1 MRKKSIALLAALPVL
16 PLVAVNAS
24 ASDDD
29 PTVRKAAT
37 RTITLGDNFFKPK
50 AITIRK
56 NTILKFVWGPNN
68 QGTMDFHN
76 VAGVRG
82 NKFDATEDTMRPDRP
97 FRKRFTKNST
107 VVCTIHSTTMIL
119 KVRIKR

>member
-1 MRKKSIALLAALPVL
+1 MRKTIALLAALPVL

-29 PTVRKAAT
+29 PPVRKAAT
-37 RTITLGDNFFKPK
+37 RTVELGDNFFKPK
-50 AITIRK
+50 SITVRK
-56 NTILKFVWGPNN
+56 NTILKFVWGPDNA
-68 QGTMDFHN
+68 GTADFHN

-82 NKFDATEDTMRPDRP
+82 NKFDATEDTMKPSRP

-107 VVCTIHSTTMIL
+107 VVCTIHPTTMIL
-119 KVRIKR
+119 KVKIKK

>member
-1 MRKKSIALLAALPVL
+1 MRKSIALLAALPVL
-16 PLVAVNAS
+16 PLVAVNAT

-29 PTVRKAAT
+29 QQVRKAAT
-37 RTITLGDNFFKPK
+37 RTIELGDNFFKPK
-50 AITIRK
+50 SITIRK
-56 NTILKFVWGPNN
+56 NTILRFVWGPNN
-68 QGTMDFHN
+68 QGTNDFHN

-82 NKFDATEDTMRPDRP
+82 NRFAATEDTMRPARP

-119 KVRIKR
+119 RVRIKR

>member
-1 MRKKSIALLAALPVL
+1 MRKTIALLAALPVL
-16 PLVAVNAS
+16 PLVAVNA
-24 ASDDD
+24 AAANDD
-29 PTVRKAAT
+29 PPVRQAAT
-37 RTITLGDNFFKPK
+37 RTIELGDNFFKPK

-56 NTILKFVWGPNN
+56 NTILKFNWGPNN
-68 QGTMDFHN
+68 AGTMDFHN

-119 KVRIKR
+119 KVKIKR